1 MNPNRHCSRV
11 ASDRERGPHSEAA
24 QSTSLSQR
32 LTVAVYDGPREGMVM
47 CNVTMHI
54 CVGVSR
60 AGGKEFFLKEFS
72 RNGFY
77 G

>member
-1 MNPNRHCSRV
+1 MNPKGHRSRP
-11 ASDRERGPHSEAA
+11 ASDREHSPRSEAA
-24 QSTSLSQR
+24 QSTLVMQR
-32 LTVAVYDGPREGMVM
+32 LTVAVYGGPNEWMVM

-54 CVGVSR
+54 GVDVSR
-60 AGGKEFFLKEFS
+60 AGGKEFFLEEFP